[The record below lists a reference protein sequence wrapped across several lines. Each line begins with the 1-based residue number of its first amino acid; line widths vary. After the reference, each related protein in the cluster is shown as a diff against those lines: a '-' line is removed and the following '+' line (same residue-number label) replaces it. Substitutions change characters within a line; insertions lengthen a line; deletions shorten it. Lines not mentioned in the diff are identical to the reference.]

1 MSQLLKLRPLPETHC
16 KDCSLAS
23 LCLPISLNFEDMT
36 TLDKIVKRGQP
47 LKKGE
52 ILFNQ
57 GNSFTSVYAV
67 RSGALKTFTTAGDG
81 SEQLIGFHLPSEL
94 VGLSG
99 AENDTH
105 TVCAQALETTTVC
118 EIPYVKLDELS
129 LQLPQLH
136 RQIMRLMSR
145 EIRSDQQM
153 MILLSRKTASE
164 RIASF
169 IINLSSRFRMRGYSA
184 TSFRLS
190 MSRNDIGSYLGLAI
204 ETVSRIFT
212 RLQQQNIIQI
222 EGRQI
227 NIINLDKL
235 YYLADGKT
243 SSDLNAV

>member
-1 MSQLLKLRPLPETHC
+1 MPQLLKTKQPLETHC

-23 LCLPISLNFEDMT
+23 LCLPLSLNFDDMSA
-36 TLDKIVKRGQP
+36 LDKIVKRGQP

-52 ILFNQ
+52 FLFQQ
-57 GNSFTSVYAV
+57 GNSFNSVYAV
-67 RSGALKTFTTAGDG
+67 RSGALKTFSIAGNG
-81 SEQLIGFHLPSEL
+81 SEQLVGFHLPSEL
-94 VGLSG
+94 VGLAG
-99 AENDTH
+99 AENEIH

-129 LQLPQLH
+129 LQLPQLR

-145 EIRSDQQM
+145 EIRDDQQM
-153 MILLSRKTASE
+153 MILLSKKTADE

-169 IINLSSRFRMRGYSA
+169 LVNLSMRFRARGYSA

-190 MSRNDIGSYLGLAI
+190 MSRHDIGSYLGLAI

-212 RLQQQNIIQI
+212 KMQTSGIISN

-227 NIINLDKL
+227 NIMRLNEL
-235 YYLADGKT
+235 YALAGGKPQIPT
-243 SSDLNAV
+243 L